1 MFAHG
6 EIEEFESQGFLV
18 FDPQVDAATIDRAV
32 AALRD
37 LYLPEDAPPERN
49 GPLATYRDNRRVQDA
64 WKTVPAVKAIA
75 RAPRVMQ
82 LLEHLY
88 RRKPLPFQ
96 TLNFRMG
103 SEQKTHSDTV
113 HFNSRPAGYMCGV
126 WVALE
131 DVDREN
137 GPVMYFPGSHK
148 WSEVALPDVDAFG
161 EQGWMRQF
169 AARIRGRMRDRNTD
183 ADYAKYERLI
193 QHRTD
198 AAGLAPTYATI
209 KKGQAFIWAANL
221 LHGGSPQLD
230 RSRTRAS
237 QVTHFFFEG
246 CRYYTPLLRRRWKT
260 AWRKPDWID

>member
-1 MFAHG
+1 MYARS
-6 EIEEFESQGFLV
+6 EIEEYESQGFLV

-75 RAPRVMQ
+75 RALRVMQ

-137 GPVMYFPGSHK
+137 GPVMYFPGSHQAI
-148 WSEVALPDVDAFG
+148 EGALADVDAFG
-161 EQGWMRQF
+161 ERGWMRQL
-169 AARIRGRMRDRNTD
+169 AARITGPIRHRNN
-183 ADYAKYERLI
+183 
-193 QHRTD
+193 H
-198 AAGLAPTYATI
+198 
-209 KKGQAFIWAANL
+209 
-221 LHGGSPQLD
+221 
-230 RSRTRAS
+230 
-237 QVTHFFFEG
+237 
-246 CRYYTPLLRRRWKT
+246 C
-260 AWRKPDWID
+260 

>member
-1 MFAHG
+1 MYARS
-6 EIEEFESQGFLV
+6 EIEEYESQGFLV

-37 LYLPEDAPPERN
+37 MYLPEDAPPERN

-75 RAPRVMQ
+75 RAPRVLQ
-82 LLEHLY
+82 LLQQLY
-88 RRKPLPFQ
+88 GRKPLPFQ

-103 SEQKTHSDTV
+103 SEQKAHSDTV

-148 WSEVALPDVDAFG
+148 WSEVALPEVDAFG
-161 EQGWMRQF
+161 ERGWMRRL
-169 AARIRGRMRDRNTD
+169 AARIRGRVRDRHTD
-183 ADYAKYERLI
+183 SDYRKY
-193 QHRTD
+193 
-198 AAGLAPTYATI
+198 Y
-209 KKGQAFIWAANL
+209 
-221 LHGGSPQLD
+221 
-230 RSRTRAS
+230 
-237 QVTHFFFEG
+237 
-246 CRYYTPLLRRRWKT
+246 
-260 AWRKPDWID
+260 